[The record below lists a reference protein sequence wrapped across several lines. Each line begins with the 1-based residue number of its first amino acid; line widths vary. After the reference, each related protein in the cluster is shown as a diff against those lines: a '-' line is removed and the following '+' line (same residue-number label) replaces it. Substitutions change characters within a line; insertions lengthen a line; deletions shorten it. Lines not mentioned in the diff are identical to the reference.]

1 MTAREEAFIAFHDA
15 NPDVY
20 AAMCH
25 FARQWR
31 RSGRQRIGVDMLLGR
46 VRWEMS
52 IVTHRV
58 DEFKI
63 SNDHKPFYARLI
75 MYQEPDLDGVFV
87 LKKAEASGA
96 DEFIARLRA
105 ADRS

>member
-25 FARQWR
+25 FARDWR
-31 RSGRQRIGVDMLLGR
+31 RRGRPHIGVDMLLGR

-52 IVTHRV
+52 IRTNRV

-75 MYQEPDLDGVFV
+75 MYQEPDLEGVFV
-87 LKKAEASGA
+87 LKKADTSGA
-96 DEFIARLRA
+96 DQFIARLRA
-105 ADRS
+105 ADQT